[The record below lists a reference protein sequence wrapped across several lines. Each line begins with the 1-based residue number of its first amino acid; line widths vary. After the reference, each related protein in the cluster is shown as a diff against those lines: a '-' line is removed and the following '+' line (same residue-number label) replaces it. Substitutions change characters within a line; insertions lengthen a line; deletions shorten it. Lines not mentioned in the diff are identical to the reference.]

1 MSLSI
6 NKRNEMLV
14 TNIIIL
20 VIIELFLGFVFF
32 EWNQSLNIKM
42 NCYISGGIISI
53 VSIILLAL
61 GIGNKNKFILAYGIE
76 LLILAVI
83 TFLAYY
89 ILTSIIPI
97 FVIGSVS
104 LYVILPF
111 VLFALYYILKCVWLY
126 LKA

>member
-1 MSLSI
+1 MGLSVS
-6 NKRNEMLV
+6 KRNEMIV
-14 TNIIIL
+14 TNLVIL

-111 VLFALYYILKCVWLY
+111 GLFGLYYILKCVWLY

>member
-1 MSLSI
+1 MGLSVS
-6 NKRNEMLV
+6 KRNEMIV
-14 TNIIIL
+14 TNIVIL

-89 ILTSIIPI
+89 ILTLIIPI

-111 VLFALYYILKCVWLY
+111 VLFGLYYILKCIWLY

>member
-1 MSLSI
+1 MGLSI
-6 NKRNEMLV
+6 SKRNEMIV
-14 TNIIIL
+14 TNIVIL

-111 VLFALYYILKCVWLY
+111 VLFGLYYILKCIWLY